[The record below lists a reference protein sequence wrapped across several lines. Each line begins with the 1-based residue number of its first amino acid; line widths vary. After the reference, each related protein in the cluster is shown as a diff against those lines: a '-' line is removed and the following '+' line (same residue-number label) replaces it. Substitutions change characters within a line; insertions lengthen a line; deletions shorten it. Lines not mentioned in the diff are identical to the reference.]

1 MIKPASNQPEIEPF
15 TRLQILIAMGLTAI
29 VWLIISKIWL
39 QTPYSGGLLPLHWNA
54 AHLGIGL
61 GCGIGII
68 LVSTLVY
75 RIWPAYRTSADL
87 YLQLVL
93 QPLFWADIVWLGLL
107 PGMSEE
113 LLFRG
118 VMLPAIGLDWYGIVL
133 SSLCFG
139 VLHLTGW
146 QQWPYMLWATIV
158 GGILASSAVAT
169 DNLLVPI
176 TAHILTNLLSSS
188 LWKFNHPTHQSP
200 RKV

>member
-1 MIKPASNQPEIEPF
+1 VIKPASNQPELEPF

-29 VWLIISKIWL
+29 VWLIITKIWL
-39 QTPYSGGLLPLHWNA
+39 QTPYSSGLLPLHWNLV
-54 AHLGIGL
+54 HLGIGL
-61 GCGIGII
+61 GCGVGII
-68 LVSTLVY
+68 LVSALVY
-75 RIWPAYRTSADL
+75 RLWPAYRTSADL

-93 QPLFWADIVWLGLL
+93 QPLFWADIIWLGLL

-139 VLHLTGW
+139 VLHLTGR
-146 QQWPYMLWATIV
+146 QQWPYMLWATLV
-158 GGILASSAVAT
+158 GGVLAYSAVAT

-176 TAHILTNLLSSS
+176 AAHILINLLSSS
-188 LWKFNHPTHQSP
+188 LWKFNHPNHQAA
-200 RKV
+200 RKA